1 MDLDE
6 MFGAFAPSNKKR
18 QAPVQVETLE
28 KAVKDGESS
37 DESSD
42 EEARLIQGVD
52 EMIKVKAVENST
64 LKIGYNEDDYE
75 VRTQQWDNCLQEYIA
90 PKGYPKKE
98 KWDKTMDKTY
108 KFKLDKF

>member
-1 MDLDE
+1 

-90 PKGYPKKE
+90 PKGFPKKE